1 MPAFVQRP
9 APAFKA
15 EAVSNGEFTEVSLS
29 DNIGKWYVLH
39 VACALQ
45 VFLGGSDVS
54 FSRLLGSFFC
64 FTLCEYLRGMSAVHV
79 PLLSHY
85 SSSRFKGTSPL
96 SAQREYRLFQ
106 T

>member
-64 FTLCEYLRGMSAVHV
+64 FTLCEYLRGMSAVH
-79 PLLSHY
+79 Y

-96 SAQREYRLFQ
+96 SAQREYRLFK